1 MNKNK
6 LYREM
11 GLRIRDCRKRENLT
25 QEQLAEIMDVTPQ
38 MISNAENGTKGVR
51 PENIVK
57 FSRALDVSCD
67 YLLTGKGGVSDFET
81 IVEYS
86 DNIGRDNMDSVI
98 KLLRSIQRLN
108 KPDDEE

>member
-67 YLLTGKGGVSDFET
+67 YLLTGKGGASDFET